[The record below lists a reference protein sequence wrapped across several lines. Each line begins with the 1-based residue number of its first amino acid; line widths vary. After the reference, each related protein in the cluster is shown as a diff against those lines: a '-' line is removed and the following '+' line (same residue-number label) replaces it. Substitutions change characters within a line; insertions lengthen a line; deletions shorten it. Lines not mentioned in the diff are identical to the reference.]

1 MSTNND
7 FLHISHRNKG
17 PVATHGHSTS
27 PVTDGSS
34 SRDRLQKRMER
45 YNNMSNHKKEE
56 LLLRNR
62 EYKRHSKLNIEGPA
76 QTPLPTTCTGV
87 QK

>member
-27 PVTDGSS
+27 GNVSPSRGRLPVTTLASALKSRSS
-34 SRDRLQKRMER
+34 PGVRLDLIASGYDK
-45 YNNMSNHKKEE
+45 
-56 LLLRNR
+56 
-62 EYKRHSKLNIEGPA
+62 
-76 QTPLPTTCTGV
+76 
-87 QK
+87 